1 MGRDSTINVDTVR
14 VNCGYVFFTFF
25 HCTKAW
31 IRNAYFFKKRKA
43 SIQNIFHPIKELLPK
58 DAEKRKKVD
67 LDKQKKKCADF
78 IKDKLLP
85 GKDDHRIWTNLL
97 KKRTNYWSGKE
108 LLGKSTNSDGK
119 FCLISFYKSDFQ
131 RIVTLHRWPY

>member
-1 MGRDSTINVDTVR
+1 M
-14 VNCGYVFFTFF
+14 
-25 HCTKAW
+25 
-31 IRNAYFFKKRKA
+31 
-43 SIQNIFHPIKELLPK
+43 PK

-78 IKDKLLP
+78 IKEKLLP

-108 LLGKSTNSDGK
+108 LIGKSTNSDGEVFAAF
-119 FCLISFYKSDFQ
+119 FCLKQTFRRS
-131 RIVTLHRWPY
+131 